1 MPDIGWM
8 ELMVIGIVAL
18 IVVGPKDLPVMFRKA
33 GLFVGRIKGM
43 AREFTSAM
51 NDAADQTG
59 MREMNREMKALTN
72 PRQYGLDKVKQ
83 SLNADLDL
91 DADFN
96 SDKPLK
102 TGNQGKPAG
111 AQGNPTQA
119 PAPAVKRSEPAEAP
133 SEAPAQAKAAP
144 AKRAAPKAKAAPKAA
159 PKRHLRKKPNPQKRH
174 GPKLRLQKPRPLR
187 PKRPLNPARKRRMRH
202 ERRRD

>member
-83 SLNADLDL
+83 SLNAGLDL

-133 SEAPAQAKAAP
+133 SEAPAQAKAAS
-144 AKRAAPKAKAAPKAA
+144 AKRAAPKAKSAPKAGPKKAPAKKAEPAKTTRAKPAPAKAKTTGPKAA
-159 PKRHLRKKPNPQKRH
+159 PKPRAKK
-174 GPKLRLQKPRPLR
+174 GDE
-187 PKRPLNPARKRRMRH
+187 A
-202 ERRRD
+202 

>member
-133 SEAPAQAKAAP
+133 SEVPAQAKAAP
-144 AKRAAPKAKAAPKAA
+144 AKKTAPKAKAAPKAA
-159 PKRHLRKKPNPQKRH
+159 PKKAPAKKAEPAKTTRAKAAPAKAKTTA
-174 GPKLRLQKPRPLR
+174 PKAAPEPRA
-187 PKRPLNPARKRRMRH
+187 KKAD
-202 ERRRD
+202 EA

>member
-33 GLFVGRIKGM
+33 GMFVGRIKGM
-43 AREFTSAM
+43 AREFSSAM
-51 NDAADQTG
+51 NEAADQSG
-59 MREMNREMKALTN
+59 MRDMNREMKALTN
-72 PRQYGLDKVKQ
+72 PRQYGLDKLKS

-96 SDKPLK
+96 SDTPLK
-102 TGNQGKPAG
+102 TGNQSKP

-119 PAPAVKRSEPAEAP
+119 PAPAVKASTTKAKTEATSTTPQAEPVAKRPASRKIAKPAAAKPVSASASAATKAEAP
-133 SEAPAQAKAAP
+133 
-144 AKRAAPKAKAAPKAA
+144 
-159 PKRHLRKKPNPQKRH
+159 KKPAS
-174 GPKLRLQKPRPLR
+174 KPRA
-187 PKRPLNPARKRRMRH
+187 KKAD
-202 ERRRD
+202 EA

>member
-72 PRQYGLDKVKQ
+72 PRQYGLDKVKR

-91 DADFN
+91 DVDFN

-133 SEAPAQAKAAP
+133 SEAPEQAKAAP

-159 PKRHLRKKPNPQKRH
+159 PKKAPAKKAEPAKTTRAKAAPAKAKTTA
-174 GPKLRLQKPRPLR
+174 PKAAPKPRA
-187 PKRPLNPARKRRMRH
+187 KKAD
-202 ERRRD
+202 EA

>member
-119 PAPAVKRSEPAEAP
+119 PAPAVKRSDPAEAP
-133 SEAPAQAKAAP
+133 SEVPAQAKAAP

-159 PKRHLRKKPNPQKRH
+159 PKKAPAKKAEPAKTTRAKAAPAKAKTTA
-174 GPKLRLQKPRPLR
+174 PKAAPKPRA
-187 PKRPLNPARKRRMRH
+187 KKAD
-202 ERRRD
+202 EA

>member
-133 SEAPAQAKAAP
+133 SEVPAQAKAAP
-144 AKRAAPKAKAAPKAA
+144 AKKTAPKAKAAPKATPKKAPVKKAEPAKTTRAKAAPAKAKTTA
-159 PKRHLRKKPNPQKRH
+159 PKAAP
-174 GPKLRLQKPRPLR
+174 KPRA
-187 PKRPLNPARKRRMRH
+187 KKAD
-202 ERRRD
+202 EA

>member
-133 SEAPAQAKAAP
+133 SEVPAQAKAAP

-159 PKRHLRKKPNPQKRH
+159 PKKAPAKKAEPAKTTRAKAAPAKAKTTA
-174 GPKLRLQKPRPLR
+174 PKAAPKPRA
-187 PKRPLNPARKRRMRH
+187 KKAD
-202 ERRRD
+202 EA

>member
-111 AQGNPTQA
+111 AQGNSTQA

-133 SEAPAQAKAAP
+133 SEVPAQAKAAP
-144 AKRAAPKAKAAPKAA
+144 AKKTAPKAKAAPKAA
-159 PKRHLRKKPNPQKRH
+159 PKKAPAKKAEPAKTTRAKAAPAKAKTTA
-174 GPKLRLQKPRPLR
+174 PKAAPKPRA
-187 PKRPLNPARKRRMRH
+187 KKAD
-202 ERRRD
+202 EA

>member
-33 GLFVGRIKGM
+33 GLFMGRIKGM

-133 SEAPAQAKAAP
+133 SEVPAQAKAAP
-144 AKRAAPKAKAAPKAA
+144 AKKTAPKAKAAPKAA
-159 PKRHLRKKPNPQKRH
+159 PKKASAKKAEPAKTTRAKATPAKAKTTA
-174 GPKLRLQKPRPLR
+174 PKAAPKPRA
-187 PKRPLNPARKRRMRH
+187 KKAD
-202 ERRRD
+202 EA

>member
-83 SLNADLDL
+83 SFNADLDL
-91 DADFN
+91 DADLN

-119 PAPAVKRSEPAEAP
+119 PAAAVKRSEPAEAP
-133 SEAPAQAKAAP
+133 GEAPAPAKASP
-144 AKRAAPKAKAAPKAA
+144 AKTAVTKAKVAPKAA
-159 PKRHLRKKPNPQKRH
+159 PKKAPAKKAEPAKTTRAKASPAKAKATA
-174 GPKLRLQKPRPLR
+174 PKKAR
-187 PKRPLNPARKRRMRH
+187 PKAASKTRAKKAD
-202 ERRRD
+202 EA

>member
-133 SEAPAQAKAAP
+133 SEAPVQAKAAP
-144 AKRAAPKAKAAPKAA
+144 AKRAAPKAKAAPKATPKKAPAKKAEPAKTTRAKAAPAKAKTTA
-159 PKRHLRKKPNPQKRH
+159 PKAAP
-174 GPKLRLQKPRPLR
+174 KPRA
-187 PKRPLNPARKRRMRH
+187 KKAD
-202 ERRRD
+202 EA

>member
-59 MREMNREMKALTN
+59 VREMNREMKALTN

-119 PAPAVKRSEPAEAP
+119 PAPAVKRSELAEAP
-133 SEAPAQAKAAP
+133 SEVPAQAKAAP
-144 AKRAAPKAKAAPKAA
+144 AKKTAPKAKAAPKAA
-159 PKRHLRKKPNPQKRH
+159 PIKAPAKKAEPEKTTRAKAAPVKAKTTA
-174 GPKLRLQKPRPLR
+174 PKAAPKPRA
-187 PKRPLNPARKRRMRH
+187 KKAD
-202 ERRRD
+202 EA

>member
-133 SEAPAQAKAAP
+133 SEVPAQAKAAP
-144 AKRAAPKAKAAPKAA
+144 AKKTAPKAKAAPKAA
-159 PKRHLRKKPNPQKRH
+159 PKKASAKKAEPAKTTRAKAAPAKAKTTA
-174 GPKLRLQKPRPLR
+174 PKAAPKPRA
-187 PKRPLNPARKRRMRH
+187 KKAD
-202 ERRRD
+202 EA

>member
-102 TGNQGKPAG
+102 TGKQGKLTG

-159 PKRHLRKKPNPQKRH
+159 PKKAPAKKAEPAKTTRAKAAPAKAKTTA
-174 GPKLRLQKPRPLR
+174 PKAAPKPRA
-187 PKRPLNPARKRRMRH
+187 KKAD
-202 ERRRD
+202 EA

>member
-83 SLNADLDL
+83 SLNADLEL

-133 SEAPAQAKAAP
+133 SEVPAQAKAAP

-159 PKRHLRKKPNPQKRH
+159 PKKAPAKKAEPAKTTRAKAAPAKAKTTA
-174 GPKLRLQKPRPLR
+174 PKAAPKPRA
-187 PKRPLNPARKRRMRH
+187 KKAD
-202 ERRRD
+202 EA

>member
-133 SEAPAQAKAAP
+133 SEVPAQAKAAP
-144 AKRAAPKAKAAPKAA
+144 AKKTAPKAKAAPKAA
-159 PKRHLRKKPNPQKRH
+159 PIKAPAKKAEPAKTTRAKAAPAKAKTTA
-174 GPKLRLQKPRPLR
+174 PKAAPKPRA
-187 PKRPLNPARKRRMRH
+187 KKAD
-202 ERRRD
+202 EA

>member
-83 SLNADLDL
+83 SFNADLDL
-91 DADFN
+91 DADLN

-119 PAPAVKRSEPAEAP
+119 PAAAVKRSEPAEAP
-133 SEAPAQAKAAP
+133 GEAPAPAKASP
-144 AKRAAPKAKAAPKAA
+144 AKTAVTKAKAAPKAA
-159 PKRHLRKKPNPQKRH
+159 PKKAPAKKAEPAKTTRAKASPAKAKATA
-174 GPKLRLQKPRPLR
+174 PKKAR
-187 PKRPLNPARKRRMRH
+187 PKAASKTRAKKAD
-202 ERRRD
+202 EA

>member
-133 SEAPAQAKAAP
+133 SEVPAQAKAAP
-144 AKRAAPKAKAAPKAA
+144 AIKTAPKAKAAPKAA
-159 PKRHLRKKPNPQKRH
+159 PKKAPAKKAEPAKTTRAKAAPAKAKTTA
-174 GPKLRLQKPRPLR
+174 PKAAPKPRA
-187 PKRPLNPARKRRMRH
+187 KKAD
-202 ERRRD
+202 EA

>member
-43 AREFTSAM
+43 ARDFTSAM

-133 SEAPAQAKAAP
+133 EQAKAAP

-159 PKRHLRKKPNPQKRH
+159 PKKAPAKKAEPAKTTRAKAAPAKAKTTA
-174 GPKLRLQKPRPLR
+174 PKAAPKPRA
-187 PKRPLNPARKRRMRH
+187 KKAD
-202 ERRRD
+202 EA

>member
-119 PAPAVKRSEPAEAP
+119 PAPAVKRSELAEAP
-133 SEAPAQAKAAP
+133 SEVPAQAKAAP
-144 AKRAAPKAKAAPKAA
+144 AKKTAPKAKAAPKAA
-159 PKRHLRKKPNPQKRH
+159 PIKAPAKKAEPEKTTRAKAAPVKAKTTA
-174 GPKLRLQKPRPLR
+174 PKAAPKPRA
-187 PKRPLNPARKRRMRH
+187 KKAD
-202 ERRRD
+202 EA

>member
-102 TGNQGKPAG
+102 TGNQGKPLS

-133 SEAPAQAKAAP
+133 SEVPAQAKAAP
-144 AKRAAPKAKAAPKAA
+144 AKKTAPKAKAAPKAA
-159 PKRHLRKKPNPQKRH
+159 PKKAPAKKAEPAKTTRAKAAPAKAKTTA
-174 GPKLRLQKPRPLR
+174 PKAAPKPRA
-187 PKRPLNPARKRRMRH
+187 KKAD
-202 ERRRD
+202 EA

>member
-83 SLNADLDL
+83 SFNADLDL
-91 DADFN
+91 DADLN

-133 SEAPAQAKAAP
+133 SEVPAQAKAAP
-144 AKRAAPKAKAAPKAA
+144 AKKTAPKAKAAPKAA
-159 PKRHLRKKPNPQKRH
+159 PKKAPAKKAEPAKTTRAKAAPAKAKTTA
-174 GPKLRLQKPRPLR
+174 PKAAPKPRA
-187 PKRPLNPARKRRMRH
+187 KKAD
-202 ERRRD
+202 EA

>member
-119 PAPAVKRSEPAEAP
+119 PAPAVKRSGPAEAP
-133 SEAPAQAKAAP
+133 SEVPAQAKAAP
-144 AKRAAPKAKAAPKAA
+144 AKKTAPKAKAAPKAA
-159 PKRHLRKKPNPQKRH
+159 PKKAPAKKAEPAKTTRAKAAPAKAKTTA
-174 GPKLRLQKPRPLR
+174 PKAAPKPRA
-187 PKRPLNPARKRRMRH
+187 KKAD
-202 ERRRD
+202 EA

>member
-33 GLFVGRIKGM
+33 GMFVGRIKGM
-43 AREFTSAM
+43 AREFSSAM
-51 NDAADQTG
+51 NEAADQSG

-72 PRQYGLDKVKQ
+72 PRKYGLDKLKS

-96 SDKPLK
+96 SDTPLK
-102 TGNQGKPAG
+102 TGNQGKPAQDKSTQG
-111 AQGNPTQA
+111 KPAQGNPTQA
-119 PAPAVKRSEPAEAP
+119 PAPAVKVSQSTAKTEEASTATP
-133 SEAPAQAKAAP
+133 TKPVAKASAPKKPAQRVAAKKAP
-144 AKRAAPKAKAAPKAA
+144 AKASAKPAAKPAAKSAA
-159 PKRHLRKKPNPQKRH
+159 
-174 GPKLRLQKPRPLR
+174 KPRA
-187 PKRPLNPARKRRMRH
+187 KKAD
-202 ERRRD
+202 EA

>member
-8 ELMVIGIVAL
+8 ELMVVGIVAL

-59 MREMNREMKALTN
+59 MHEMNREMKALTN

-133 SEAPAQAKAAP
+133 SEVPAQAKAAP
-144 AKRAAPKAKAAPKAA
+144 AKKTAPKAKAAPKAVPKKASAKKAEPAKTTRAKAAHAKAETTA
-159 PKRHLRKKPNPQKRH
+159 PKAAP
-174 GPKLRLQKPRPLR
+174 KPRA
-187 PKRPLNPARKRRMRH
+187 KKAD
-202 ERRRD
+202 EA

>member
-83 SLNADLDL
+83 SLNADLEL

-133 SEAPAQAKAAP
+133 SEVPAQAKAAA
-144 AKRAAPKAKAAPKAA
+144 AKKTAPKAKAAPKAA
-159 PKRHLRKKPNPQKRH
+159 PKKAPAKKAEPAKTTRAKAAPAKAKTTA
-174 GPKLRLQKPRPLR
+174 PKAAPKPRA
-187 PKRPLNPARKRRMRH
+187 KKAD
-202 ERRRD
+202 EA

>member
-59 MREMNREMKALTN
+59 MRDMNREMKALTN

-133 SEAPAQAKAAP
+133 SEAPEQAKAAP
-144 AKRAAPKAKAAPKAA
+144 GKRAAPKAKAARKAAPKKAPAKKAEPAKTTRAKAAPAKAKTTAPKAA
-159 PKRHLRKKPNPQKRH
+159 PKPRAKK
-174 GPKLRLQKPRPLR
+174 
-187 PKRPLNPARKRRMRH
+187 AD
-202 ERRRD
+202 EA